1 MARKLTTGLEGLGSV
16 SQTRLICQ
24 LRINLD
30 TCESNEKKLYFQK
43 FLILYKRDLSSLPW
57 WKGTHTLLANK
68 VRANEGGES
77 VACSKWLA
85 PIHYLQ
91 TRRVHY

>member
-1 MARKLTTGLEGLGSV
+1 MRKLPTGLEGLGSV
-16 SQTRLICQ
+16 CQTCPICQ
-24 LRINLD
+24 LRINLY
-30 TCESNEKKLYFQK
+30 TCKSNKKQLYFQK
-43 FLILYKRDLSSLPW
+43 YKEGPVS
-57 WKGTHTLLANK
+57 TLLVGHRLTNK

-91 TRRVHY
+91 TRCVYY